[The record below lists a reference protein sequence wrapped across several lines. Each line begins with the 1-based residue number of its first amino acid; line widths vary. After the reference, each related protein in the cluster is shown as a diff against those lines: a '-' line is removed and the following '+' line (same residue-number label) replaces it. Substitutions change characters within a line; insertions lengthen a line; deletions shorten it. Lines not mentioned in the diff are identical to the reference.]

1 MAKVLD
7 VLQYPNPVLREVAQ
21 PIETIDDAV
30 REMSQDMLATMYAD
44 GGIGLAA
51 NQVGW
56 LKRMVVID
64 VSEEGQAKAPRV
76 FVNPEILEKSGET
89 ESSEG
94 CLSIPGVQEKIKR
107 AERVKA
113 RWLDLDGKTVEMDMD
128 GVLAICLQHELD
140 HLNGKLFIDYLSP
153 FKRDRAEK
161 AIKRAKLEAK
171 RRQEEAVPGGVEP

>member
-1 MAKVLD
+1 M
-7 VLQYPNPVLREVAQ
+7 
-21 PIETIDDAV
+21 
-30 REMSQDMLATMYAD
+30 
-44 GGIGLAA
+44 
-51 NQVGW
+51 
-56 LKRMVVID
+56 
-64 VSEEGQAKAPRV
+64 

-171 RRQEEAVPGGVEP
+171 RRQEEAVQGGVEP